1 MKQIL
6 DRLPQNFRVGTPVLV
21 SAAAVGLSAIVV
33 ASGLGGVLQSALQP
47 SIAADEADP
56 LKVLATDSSK
66 LIESSRKRFEGRSMY
81 SLPPR
86 PAPPVRVAE
95 QPKPVAPPKVDLGPP
110 PVPTTYTGPAPSSV
124 FGEYVFFPT
133 LSDDDKRI
141 KVGET
146 KAGITVLAVSPPYS
160 VRLGYQ
166 RGEFDVSLWAKL
178 DERILNGKAP
188 ASRVNGLVGVVSST
202 PAGGRAERKDELAPG
217 AAGAS
222 RGGAG
227 AAGSPGGAAAPGS
240 SPNKNPNTQPPS
252 TPAVEPT
259 PSGAPGAEPGEL
271 PSAAMQ
277 PQRLAPPSANG
288 AGEDP
293 PPPEYVDR
301 ELLPPPLTEAQIS
314 AMSLQQARQA
324 MEAINATDTWVVD
337 DHSRARLDHERELL
351 RVRLNRES

>member
-6 DRLPQNFRVGTPVLV
+6 NRLPENYRVGTPVLV
-21 SAAAVGLSAIVV
+21 SAAAVGLSAVVV
-33 ASGLGGVLQSALQP
+33 AFGLGSVLQSALQP
-47 SIAADEADP
+47 SIAAEEADP
-56 LKVLATDSSK
+56 LKTLASDSSK

-86 PAPPVRVAE
+86 PAPPVRIVE
-95 QPKPVAPPKVDLGPP
+95 QPKPVEQPKVEIGPP
-110 PVPTTYTGPAPSSV
+110 PVPTNYTGPAPSSV

-166 RGEFDVSLWAKL
+166 RGEFDVSLWARL
-178 DERILNGKAP
+178 DERILNGKLP
-188 ASRVNGLVGVVSST
+188 ASRVNGLVSSS
-202 PAGGRAERKDELAPG
+202 PAGGRSERTEEITTANGAGQRPG
-217 AAGAS
+217 AQVPKGPGGMPSGPAS
-222 RGGAG
+222 PNANPKTEPP
-227 AAGSPGGAAAPGS
+227 APSPVVNPTPAGSP
-240 SPNKNPNTQPPS
+240 
-252 TPAVEPT
+252 V
-259 PSGAPGAEPGEL
+259 AEPGEL

-277 PQRLAPPSANG
+277 PQKLVPPPAAG
-288 AGEDP
+288 TGEDP

-337 DHSRARLDHERELL
+337 DHNRARLDHERELL
-351 RVRLNRES
+351 RVRLSRPS